1 MKVKVYSFDRK
12 TSVDVELENID
23 ERQYRSIQKELLS
36 KLETE
41 QAYTAI
47 AHGFVHAVTL
57 CPKANP
63 SDLWQHVIYRTFIE
77 SGRNE
82 QSWKRASGQAF
93 ENAFVE
99 IYNPRLSAYGIRLVV
114 LSSTT
119 ANQALIEMGLI
130 GKIAPSK
137 MDIAIEGNCDNKIPR
152 WKIFG
157 VIHGKTSIAERIKD
171 DAPASKIIME
181 YGFSSVLVTLDSKS
195 FPPPHGNGINYG
207 ELGGRT
213 NGQNQNYPQPKRD
226 YFEKD
231 GDFQFGYS
239 YNLRT
244 PPTVGET
251 SSGSKIK
258 TLSFAMPQPDNFVTD
273 VCNFWSGVKE
283 RICQTQPETKV
294 LDSESIS

>member
-12 TSVDVELENID
+12 TSINVVLENIK
-23 ERQYRSIQKELLS
+23 ERQYHSIQKGLLA

-47 AHGFVHAVTL
+47 AHGFIHAVTL

-63 SDLWQHVIYRTFIE
+63 SDLWQHIIYRTFIE

-93 ENAFVE
+93 ENALVE
-99 IYNPRLSAYGIRLVV
+99 IYNPRLIAYGIRLVV

-119 ANQALIEMGLI
+119 ANQALVEMGLV

-137 MDIAIEGNCDNKIPR
+137 MDIAIAGNCNDKMPR

-157 VIHGKTSIAERIKD
+157 VVHGKTSIAERIKD
-171 DAPASKIIME
+171 DAPASKVIME
-181 YGFSSVLVTLDSKS
+181 HGFFSVLVTLDSKS

-231 GDFQFGYS
+231 GDFNFGYS

-244 PPTVGET
+244 PPTTGET

-258 TLSFAMPQPDNFVTD
+258 TLSFALPQPDDFVKD
-273 VCNFWSGVKE
+273 VRDFWNRVKGK
-283 RICQTQPETKV
+283 ICETQPETKI
-294 LDSESIS
+294 SET

>member
-47 AHGFVHAVTL
+47 AHGFIHAVTL

-99 IYNPRLSAYGIRLVV
+99 IYNPRLSAYGVRLVV

-207 ELGGRT
+207 E
-213 NGQNQNYPQPKRD
+213 
-226 YFEKD
+226 
-231 GDFQFGYS
+231 
-239 YNLRT
+239 
-244 PPTVGET
+244 
-251 SSGSKIK
+251 
-258 TLSFAMPQPDNFVTD
+258 
-273 VCNFWSGVKE
+273 
-283 RICQTQPETKV
+283 
-294 LDSESIS
+294 